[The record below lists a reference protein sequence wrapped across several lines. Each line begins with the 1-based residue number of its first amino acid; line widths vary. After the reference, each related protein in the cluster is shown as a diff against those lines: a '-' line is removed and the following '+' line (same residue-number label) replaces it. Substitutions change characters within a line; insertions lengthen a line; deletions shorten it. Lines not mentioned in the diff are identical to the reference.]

1 MFPTTKL
8 VCATQTERGLEV
20 EVDNMFNGYS
30 KMTLNTTLP
39 EFLKGFALW
48 KEDHL
53 PIEKAFPKLSKQER
67 EFLLSGM
74 ISEQQN
80 ELFESR
86 SLTNMFFGNGDIVP
100 GIGG

>member
-20 EVDNMFNGYS
+20 EVDNMFNGHS

-48 KEDHL
+48 KEEHL

-67 EFLLSGM
+67 EFLFSG
-74 ISEQQN
+74 EQQN
-80 ELFESR
+80 ELFEPR